1 LIPSE
6 EDEKGISKRGMNQKS
21 GLLCSTFIRREECKC
36 ARLIFVDL
44 CFVEFFLAECGDSI
58 VIITPSGISPALGF
72 IERCG
77 LCIRLISELACK
89 SGKDFQ
95 EAL

>member
-6 EDEKGISKRGMNQKS
+6 EDEKGISKRGMNQKA
-21 GLLCSTFIRREECKC
+21 GLSCSTFIRREERKC
-36 ARLIFVDL
+36 GRLIFVDL
-44 CFVEFFLAECGDSI
+44 CFVEFFLTECGDSI
-58 VIITPSGISPALGF
+58 VIISPSGISPALGF

-77 LCIRLISELACK
+77 LCIRLMSKLAYK
-89 SGKDFQ
+89 SGKGFQ